1 MTTSTDLDLLERDLQ
16 GTRERLAR
24 DLDRLRSAE
33 AISGF
38 KADLLAQA
46 SETKDQ
52 LVGKAKESVSAGA
65 QDLWREV
72 QARAAANPAAA
83 LALGA
88 GLAWRLVHR
97 PPIAS
102 ILVGIGLMSLWRTDP
117 RHPAPGAELAARSAE
132 LLERAKGTAED
143 ASAALQERAGQVR
156 SAVNEIKDSAAEAVG
171 NAVQASQ
178 EAVETM
184 RHRGG
189 EMIPIAADRARAVMG
204 KIGEF
209 SPSDKERN
217 QLLFGAAALALAAAV
232 GVAAQRRFN

>member
-33 AISGF
+33 TISGF

-52 LVGKAKESVSAGA
+52 LVGKAKESVIAGV
-65 QDLWREV
+65 QDLWRQI
-72 QARAAANPAAA
+72 QARTAANPAAA
-83 LALGA
+83 LAVGA

-102 ILVGIGLMSLWRTDP
+102 VLVGIGLMSLWRTDP
-117 RHPAPGAELAARSAE
+117 RHPAPGAELAARSVE
-132 LLERAKGTAED
+132 FLERATAKAED
-143 ASAALQERAGQVR
+143 ASASLQERAGQVR
-156 SAVNEIKDSAAEAVG
+156 SAVNELKESAAEAVG

-184 RHRGG
+184 RHRGE
-189 EMIPIAADRARAVMG
+189 EMLPVAAERARAVVD
-204 KIGEF
+204 KVAEF

-217 QLLFGAAALALAAAV
+217 QILLGAAALALAAAV
-232 GVAAQRRFN
+232 GVAAQRRF